1 MASLCIESWPVQA
14 GTMSFKVPKTSF
26 ILNRRRR
33 SIRLCWVL
41 RATFLLAA
49 VFPLGCFRLLPAVV
63 AFPLPGAAALELV
76 AEAGGLVDAA
86 GSWLPGFIWMIFL
99 ARVGGGGSAQS
110 LSTAVSRADFARFL
124 GPGAVGATGEVG
136 DGG

>member
-1 MASLCIESWPVQA
+1 
-14 GTMSFKVPKTSF
+14 MSFKVPKTSF
-26 ILNRRRR
+26 ILKRRRR

-49 VFPLGCFRLLPAVV
+49 VFPFGCFRLFPAGV
-63 AFPLPGAAALELV
+63 AFPLPEAAALELV
-76 AEAGGLVDAA
+76 VETGGLADVA

-110 LSTAVSRADFARFL
+110 LSTAAARVGFDRFL
-124 GPGAVGATGEVG
+124 GTGVVGATGEVG